1 VVLED
6 LSSIPGGNLEV
17 ARTKKAAE
25 IEKKVKI
32 CPRGALTV
40 PA

>member
-1 VVLED
+1 VR
-6 LSSIPGGNLEV
+6 SLEV
-17 ARTKKAAE
+17 AKTKKAAE

-32 CPRGALTV
+32 CARGALSV